1 MNDIAVRMQD
11 VRYAYPD
18 GTVALR
24 GVSLSVARGERVALL
39 GANGS
44 GKSTLLLHLNGI
56 LAHPGGQAGHG
67 GVSIFGIEVGKSTLK
82 EARKRVGLVFQ
93 NPDDQLFS
101 PTVFDDV
108 AFGPRNMGLRKE
120 ELADRVRESLAA
132 VGLSGY
138 EERSAFHLSFGEKKR
153 ISIATVLAMR
163 PEILVL
169 DEPTS
174 NLDPRRRREIL
185 TLLQQLGGTQIIAT
199 HDLNFAGKLCHRAI
213 VLERGEVVAQGPIA
227 GILRDTVLLEQHGL
241 M

>member
-1 MNDIAVRMQD
+1 MNDIAVQLTD

-24 GVSLSVARGERVALL
+24 GVSFAVARGERVALL

-56 LAHPGGQAGHG
+56 LARHGGQAGHG
-67 GVSIFGIEVGKSTLK
+67 GVSIFGLEVGKSTLK
-82 EARKRVGLVFQ
+82 EARRRVGLVFQ

-101 PTVFDDV
+101 PTVFEDV
-108 AFGPRNMGLRKE
+108 AFGPRNMGLRKG
-120 ELADRVRESLAA
+120 ELAERVRESLAA
-132 VGLSGY
+132 VGLTGY

-185 TLLQQLGGTQIIAT
+185 TLLKELGGTQIIAT
-199 HDLNFAGKLCHRAI
+199 HDLDFAEKLCQRAI
-213 VLERGEVVAQGPIA
+213 VLERGEVVAQGAIA
-227 GILRDTVLLEQHGL
+227 DIVGDAGLLETHGL
-241 M
+241 A

>member
-1 MNDIAVRMQD
+1 MNDIAVQLTD

-24 GVSLSVARGERVALL
+24 GVSFAVARGERMALL

-56 LAHPGGQAGHG
+56 LENHG
-67 GVSIFGIEVGKSTLK
+67 GVSIFGIEVGKATLK

-108 AFGPRNMGLRKE
+108 AFGPHNMGLRGDDLCE
-120 ELADRVRESLAA
+120 RVRESLAA

-138 EERSAFHLSFGEKKR
+138 EERSAFHLSVGEKKR

-185 TLLQQLGGTQIIAT
+185 ALLHELGGTQIIAT
-199 HDLNFAGKLCHRAI
+199 HDLDFAGKLCHRAV
-213 VLERGEVVAQGPIA
+213 VLERGEVVAQGPVGDIVCDA
-227 GILRDTVLLEQHGL
+227 PLLERYGL
-241 M
+241 S